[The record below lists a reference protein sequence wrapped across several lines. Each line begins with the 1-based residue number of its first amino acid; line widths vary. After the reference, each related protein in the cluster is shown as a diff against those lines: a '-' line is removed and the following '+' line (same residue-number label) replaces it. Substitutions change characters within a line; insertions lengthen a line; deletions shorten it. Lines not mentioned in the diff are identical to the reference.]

1 MPILARIRGTD
12 LTQRLFYVES
22 LVGRPFV
29 FVYVVPIGSRKL
41 VLFPSCLLVG
51 CFLIF
56 CRLIGKTLRCSEQ
69 SSISVFQGWGML
81 CSRRRTA
88 APPPPLPESARPSPG
103 LQNTIW
109 PPCWRG
115 SGAADNT
122 EILLCSVSSQSSDT
136 HGCLQF

>member
-1 MPILARIRGTD
+1 MQPPKQVMRMRPDQSDWRKGRLVVGLIFGLLAAHVNEVSAMID
-12 LTQRLFYVES
+12 QQRLHRGVN
-22 LVGRPFV
+22 G
-29 FVYVVPIGSRKL
+29 
-41 VLFPSCLLVG
+41 
-51 CFLIF
+51 
-56 CRLIGKTLRCSEQ
+56 
-69 SSISVFQGWGML
+69 
-81 CSRRRTA
+81 
-88 APPPPLPESARPSPG
+88 PPPLPESARPSPG